1 MNAQPRS
8 SVSGR
13 VVTVLVLVIL
23 TGFSGL
29 LGATAVQRLVTD
41 ITATYSPLTAQVVG
55 EDTERVMEGNSR
67 NRHWVEYRTVTV
79 TYPAAEGTQRAVV
92 RSDDARVGA
101 SVAAWVRDGTGEV
114 RLGQPTPPD
123 LWPWIWAVAFV
134 VVTIA
139 LAWGL
144 VVVVRNPE
152 ELRRRGG
159 GEPDRGR
166 TSTGSGTG
174 VASGTGG
181 ASSATGAE
189 AP

>member
-41 ITATYSPLTAQVVG
+41 LTAAHTSVTAQVIG

-79 TYPAAEGTQRAVV
+79 AYPTADGDQTAVV
-92 RSDDARVGA
+92 RSDDARVSA
-101 SVAAWVRDGTGEV
+101 SVEAWVHDGTGEV
-114 RLGQPTPPD
+114 RLDQPTPID
-123 LWPWIWAVAFV
+123 LWQWVWAVVFVLVTVAF
-134 VVTIA
+134 
-139 LAWGL
+139 AWGL
-144 VVVVRNPE
+144 VVIVR
-152 ELRRRGG
+152 
-159 GEPDRGR
+159 
-166 TSTGSGTG
+166 SGN
-174 VASGTGG
+174 
-181 ASSATGAE
+181 
-189 AP
+189 